1 VIEFSR
7 ENVHLVHFAANQS
20 HLQFC
25 KIIANKTR
33 DNVVLTEREREVL
46 TWVARGKSNA
56 VINIRQLGVTM
67 TLKSKPAIA
76 LEAKITD
83 AEHLQAQIDSH
94 IAAGDEAQFERLS
107 YEYEALIKAIFAKH
121 HSDIDYILTKLGFS
135 RNLLIAEHPMAS
147 LVDDVFESLRG
158 DISLMKSEKD

>member
-1 VIEFSR
+1 
-7 ENVHLVHFAANQS
+7 
-20 HLQFC
+20 
-25 KIIANKTR
+25 
-33 DNVVLTEREREVL
+33 
-46 TWVARGKSNA
+46 
-56 VINIRQLGVTM
+56 M